1 MSRSAVVRQPPPDL
15 VTVQAGGSVAA
26 RFPARTWITAA
37 LLLAGVAAGLAGAR
51 LADVDVTGGLSDGA
65 DWLSD
70 AASRIRWGLVP
81 VIGAL
86 TALHYLTSAL
96 GVRATASGASGA
108 SHMAQVSGTATG
120 ELGRRDAPRKN
131 SGGRLGIWEITT
143 AQFAGAAA
151 NRLAPAG
158 LGTAAITC
166 RYLTRRGLSAC
177 AATTTVA
184 VVGLVRGMTKIALV
198 ALAIALWSGLDQAL
212 RPAAGMGRLAI
223 RHSGTLVPVVI
234 VVAAV
239 GALLVAAGVLWRR
252 RRASLRIGA
261 ALLGVVR
268 SLRHLLRRPR
278 CLLALFATAAA
289 ADLTL
294 ALAFAMSVMAVP
306 GVPTGSV
313 GSLIALY
320 LLGATAGAAVP
331 TPAGVGSTEAALI
344 AALATVHIPA
354 AQAATGVLLF
364 RVMTFWAPVPAGVLS
379 TRWLRRRGGL

>member
-1 MSRSAVVRQPPPDL
+1 MSRSTVLRQPPPEL
-15 VTVQAGGSVAA
+15 MTLQAGGSVAA
-26 RFPARTWITAA
+26 RGPLRPRLLAV
-37 LLLAGVAAGLAGAR
+37 LLLAGLAVGIAGAG
-51 LADVDVTGGLSDGA
+51 LADVDVAGGLWDGA
-65 DWLSD
+65 DWISEG
-70 AASRIRWGLVP
+70 ASRIRWGLVP
-81 VIGAL
+81 LIAAL

-96 GVRATASGASGA
+96 GVRATASGASE
-108 SHMAQVSGTATG
+108 TD
-120 ELGRRDAPRKN
+120 RPD
-131 SGGRLGIWEITT
+131 RLGIWEITG

-158 LGTAAITC
+158 LGTAAVTC
-166 RYLTRRGLSAC
+166 RYLTRRGLPAC

-184 VVGLVRGMTKIALV
+184 VVGLVRGLTKLALV
-198 ALAIALWSGLDQAL
+198 ALAITLWSDQAL
-212 RPAAGMGRLAI
+212 RPAGDVSRLAA
-223 RHSGTLVPVVI
+223 RHSAMVVPAVI
-234 VVAAV
+234 VAGLVV
-239 GALLVAAGVLWRR
+239 CALLVAAVLWRR
-252 RRASLRIGA
+252 RQRAFSLMA
-261 ALLGVVR
+261 ALAGVGR
-268 SLRHLLRRPR
+268 SVRHLLRRPR
-278 CLLALFATAAA
+278 CLLKLVVAATAA
-289 ADLTL
+289 DLAL
-294 ALAFAMSVMAVP
+294 ALAFATSVMAVP

>member
-1 MSRSAVVRQPPPDL
+1 MSRSALVRQPPSDL
-15 VTVQAGGSVAA
+15 VTIQADGSVGA
-26 RFPARTWITAA
+26 RGPVRVRLVAM
-37 LLLAGVAAGLAGAR
+37 LLLAALAIGLTGAG
-51 LADVDVTGGLSDGA
+51 LADVDVAGGLWDGA
-65 DWLSD
+65 DWVSQG
-70 AASRIRWGLVP
+70 AARIRWGLVP
-81 VIGAL
+81 LIAAL

-96 GVRATASGASGA
+96 GVRATASGASE
-108 SHMAQVSGTATG
+108 SAQP
-120 ELGRRDAPRKN
+120 D
-131 SGGRLGIWEITT
+131 RLGVWEITG

-158 LGTAAITC
+158 LGTAAVTC
-166 RYLTRRGLSAC
+166 RYLTRRGLPAC

-184 VVGLVRGMTKIALV
+184 VVGLVRGLTKLALV
-198 ALAIALWSGLDQAL
+198 TLAIALWSGLGQAL
-212 RPAAGMGRLAI
+212 RPVGHVSRLAA
-223 RHSGTLVPVVI
+223 RHSGMLVPAAI
-234 VVAAV
+234 VAGVAVCA
-239 GALLVAAGVLWRR
+239 LVATALVWRR
-252 RRASLRIGA
+252 RQSRFRLGE
-261 ALLGVVR
+261 ALAGVGHSV
-268 SLRHLLRRPR
+268 RHLLRRPR
-278 CLLALFATAAA
+278 CLLTLVAAA
-289 ADLTL
+289 TLADLAL